1 MPVPAAGWRVPWG
14 EWKQVTPQL
23 EGCGVASSLGS
34 GVGLSLWALLCSRGS
49 GWCAGVSVL

>member
-34 GVGLSLWALLCSRGS
+34 GVGLALWALLCSRGS